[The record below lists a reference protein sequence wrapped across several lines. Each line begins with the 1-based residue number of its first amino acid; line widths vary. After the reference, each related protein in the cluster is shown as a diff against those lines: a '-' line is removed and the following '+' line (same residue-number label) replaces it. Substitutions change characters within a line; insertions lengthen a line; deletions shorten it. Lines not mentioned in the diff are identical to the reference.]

1 MIVVTGA
8 TGNVG
13 RPLTHALA
21 EAGEQVTA
29 VSRHAV
35 TMPDG
40 VRHVTADLA
49 EPTSLTPALNGA
61 KALFLLLSGDLH
73 TPEARPADII
83 GLAAASGVRRVVL
96 LSSQG
101 VATRPLGPSRVA
113 MRAVEDAL
121 RESGLAWAVLRPGG
135 FASNALAW
143 AESVRTQGTVA
154 APFGDVGVPVID
166 PADIAE
172 VAAACLLDAAGP
184 ASEPRGG
191 AVLPLQPIACQPYPR
206 PSHRRQPGTGSRP
219 IRNGAR
225 GRAHRSR
232 AGWTGPGAL
241 NWPPSCWVFSCRR
254 SSRRPVSGTS
264 TIRSARR
271 WGSPMKDRSPTGTPR
286 PWRIS
291 ATTPWTSASAASTPC
306 SASWKTPRAIT
317 PQSPMFWPLSC
328 APTQPDHRRGTPGY
342 RPTCGPQ
349 RRFSPIG
356 TTPETRASS
365 SICAA
370 PI

>member
-13 RPLTHALA
+13 RPLTQALA

-35 TMPDG
+35 AMPDG

-49 EPTSLTPALNGA
+49 ELTGLTPALDGA

-73 TPEARPADII
+73 APEAKPADII

-121 RESGLAWAVLRPGG
+121 RESGLDWAVLRPGG

-143 AESVRTQGTVA
+143 AESVRKEGTVA

-172 VAAACLLDAAGP
+172 VAAACLLDDRHIGGVYELTGPEVITPRQQAEAIAAELGSRVRFHELTRDEAKATMTRFVP
-184 ASEPRGG
+184 AELADDTLDIISAPNPAELRISPDVER
-191 AVLPLQPIACQPYPR
+191 VLGRAPR
-206 PSHRRQPGTGSRP
+206 PFNGWVA
-219 IRNGAR
+219 RNIA
-225 GRAHRSR
+225 
-232 AGWTGPGAL
+232 
-241 NWPPSCWVFSCRR
+241 VFR
-254 SSRRPVSGTS
+254 
-264 TIRSARR
+264 
-271 WGSPMKDRSPTGTPR
+271 
-286 PWRIS
+286 
-291 ATTPWTSASAASTPC
+291 
-306 SASWKTPRAIT
+306 
-317 PQSPMFWPLSC
+317 
-328 APTQPDHRRGTPGY
+328 
-342 RPTCGPQ
+342 
-349 RRFSPIG
+349 
-356 TTPETRASS
+356 
-365 SICAA
+365 
-370 PI
+370 

>member
-13 RPLTHALA
+13 RPLTQALA

-35 TMPDG
+35 AMPDG
-40 VRHVTADLA
+40 VRHVAADLA
-49 EPTSLTPALNGA
+49 EPASLTPVLDGA

-73 TPEARPADII
+73 APGARPADII

-172 VAAACLLDAAGP
+172 VAAACLLDD
-184 ASEPRGG
+184 RHTGG
-191 AVLPLQPIACQPYPR
+191 VYEL
-206 PSHRRQPGTGSRP
+206 
-219 IRNGAR
+219 
-225 GRAHRSR
+225 
-232 AGWTGPGAL
+232 TGPEVITPRQQAEAIAAAL
-241 NWPPSCWVFSCRR
+241 
-254 SSRRPVSGTS
+254 
-264 TIRSARR
+264 
-271 WGSPMKDRSPTGTPR
+271 GSPVRFHELTRDEAKAMMTRSVPVELADDTLDIISAPNPAELRISPDVERVLGRTPR
-286 PWRIS
+286 PFNGWVARNI
-291 ATTPWTSASAASTPC
+291 AAF
-306 SASWKTPRAIT
+306 R
-317 PQSPMFWPLSC
+317 
-328 APTQPDHRRGTPGY
+328 
-342 RPTCGPQ
+342 
-349 RRFSPIG
+349 
-356 TTPETRASS
+356 
-365 SICAA
+365 
-370 PI
+370 